1 MELVALVVAKLGYGG
16 VAALWAAK
24 VACFWAGHRLWKRRN
39 SKV

>member
-1 MELVALVVAKLGYGG
+1 MELLALVVAKLGYGG

-24 VACFWAGHRLWKRRN
+24 AVLVWAGHRLWKKRN